1 MLLKIT
7 QWKNFSKSQ
16 FYRIQLI
23 FKNQFCFLICI
34 VIICGVLEVT
44 PVSQDAGRPYY
55 IAVFNLFTK
64 NSIISIVSERLR
76 TSGVELLLKKKE
88 L

>member
-1 MLLKIT
+1 M
-7 QWKNFSKSQ
+7 
-16 FYRIQLI
+16 
-23 FKNQFCFLICI
+23 
-34 VIICGVLEVT
+34 IICGVLEVT